1 MSYVRL
7 ESGKTKWVGKIKKY
21 IECGNQEIRCDQH
34 KVFKENDKS
43 KISVSLQNYDFQ
55 ITLLSLSPMSS

>member
-7 ESGKTKWVGKIKKY
+7 ESGETKWVGKIKKY

-34 KVFKENDKS
+34 KVLRKMTKA
-43 KISVSLQNYDFQ
+43 K
-55 ITLLSLSPMSS
+55 